1 MLKSASGFK
10 HIGTDIVLFNGACDL
25 RLDRGIAS
33 APLRRANMIP
43 WFGGIPRRDAPVAAP
58 RGLSSCSAGPPLFSS
73 AVDQQVSI
81 FQGQNS
87 IYTREDCC
95 PRCSI
100 IVSNSEPGLLVKGD
114 PGGIWGPLTC
124 PWCPF
129 LVDNIIV
136 HPFGEQFWT
145 TLFPSLWTTL
155 LSFHVDNKNVLQ

>member
-81 FQGQNS
+81 FQGKTVFIQGRIS
-87 IYTREDCC
+87 VRE
-95 PRCSI
+95 SQI
-100 IVSNSEPGLLVKGD
+100 ESTMVKR
-114 PGGIWGPLTC
+114 
-124 PWCPF
+124 F
-129 LVDNIIV
+129 KR
-136 HPFGEQFWT
+136 
-145 TLFPSLWTTL
+145 
-155 LSFHVDNKNVLQ
+155 LSGKND

>member
-10 HIGTDIVLFNGACDL
+10 HIGTNIVLFNGACDL

-81 FQGQNS
+81 FQGKTAFIQGRHS
-87 IYTREDCC
+87 LVRQLI
-95 PRCSI
+95 SFGLVI
-100 IVSNSEPGLLVKGD
+100 IGYFVHFRLSQDQWSTENRDDSLFTFFYRSFRGLLMALG
-114 PGGIWGPLTC
+114 
-124 PWCPF
+124 F
-129 LVDNIIV
+129 LGARFLKEEKRLI
-136 HPFGEQFWT
+136 
-145 TLFPSLWTTL
+145 
-155 LSFHVDNKNVLQ
+155 HV